1 MIKRNHHGHID
12 TEHFGTVSIY
22 EDRMP
27 FTGEGYDEPE
37 KPEIVLHTDMNL
49 SDAEPNL
56 LRAFRV
62 VDGQGNT
69 WELKLPDTR
78 P

>member
-12 TEHFGTVSIY
+12 TEHFGTISFA

-27 FTGEGYDEPE
+27 FTGEDYDVPD
-37 KPEIVLHTDMNL
+37 KPELVLYTDTVL
-49 SDAEPNL
+49 SDDEPNL
-56 LRAFRV
+56 LRSFRV
-62 VDGQGNT
+62 VDGRGVS
-69 WELKLPDTR
+69 WELKLPDTS